1 MPCRKKAEYKKY
13 NFSNSR
19 SRNENIELGVKTLLS
34 GQTIAN

>member
-1 MPCRKKAEYKKY
+1 MSCRKKTEYKKY

-19 SRNENIELGVKTLLS
+19 SRNKNIELGVKTLFS